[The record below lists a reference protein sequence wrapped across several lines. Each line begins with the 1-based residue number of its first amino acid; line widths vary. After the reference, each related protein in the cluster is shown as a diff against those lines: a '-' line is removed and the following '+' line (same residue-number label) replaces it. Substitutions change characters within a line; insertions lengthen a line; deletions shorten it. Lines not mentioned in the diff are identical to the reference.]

1 MLFSF
6 SAYQDRT
13 IFRPVVRFARRYFN
27 GVCNLIYWFPV
38 IWRDRCFDHHYLFAI
53 LHHKLAN
60 MERFFWTESLAANA
74 HKYARQIHIC
84 TLALDRILKDGYLA
98 EKYEDHF
105 RKWGDFRNLRTEKE
119 QALYRK
125 ELRGLME
132 REEMLI
138 KQDVDYV
145 LRLIG
150 KHGRSWW
157 D

>member
-1 MLFSF
+1 MLFSSSQF
-6 SAYQDRT
+6 WDCSVLTTPIRFVRR
-13 IFRPVVRFARRYFN
+13 IFIGIR
-27 GVCNLIYWFPV
+27 NLIYWLPV
-38 IWRDRCFDHHYLFAI
+38 IWRDRCFDHHYIFVI
-53 LHHKLAN
+53 LRHKLAD
-60 MERFFWTESLAANA
+60 MERFFWTESIAANA
-74 HKYARQIHIC
+74 HKYAREIHLC
-84 TLALDRILKDGYLA
+84 TLTLDRILKDDYIAG
-98 EKYEDHF
+98 KYEDHF

-119 QALYRK
+119 QTQYRK

-145 LRLIG
+145 LHLIR